1 MNIGDEVEY
10 SGDDGNILR
19 GKITAIG
26 SDKDSYDDI
35 KLEDGTFLYR
45 SKKLKKY
52 VPFKKKSM
60 SSIYI
65 EIARRG
71 TRGRLNFDYIVPD
84 ELIGNM

>member
-1 MNIGDEVEY
+1 M
-10 SGDDGNILR
+10 
-19 GKITAIG
+19 
-26 SDKDSYDDI
+26 
-35 KLEDGTFLYR
+35 KLEDGMFLYK